1 MKSQDKTIDVR
12 GQTCPHPVLKTRTG
26 LVELEP
32 GQVLEVLVDYE
43 RSVKK
48 TIPDICKKY
57 DCPYEVKEEKEN
69 DKTFWIFFIEKS
81 DNPTINLGSKN
92 KR

>member
-1 MKSQDKTIDVR
+1 MKPKDKAIDVR
-12 GQTCPHPVLKTRTG
+12 GETCPYPVLKTRTA
-26 LVELEP
+26 LTELEP

-43 RSVKK
+43 ISAKK

-69 DKTFWIFFIEKS
+69 DKTFWRFFIEKS
-81 DNPTINLGSKN
+81 DSPVINLGK
-92 KR
+92 K